1 MSSNTPLVSILI
13 PTYGRAKYLGDIVH
27 RLLKQTY
34 KNFEIIITD
43 DASPDDTEHV
53 ISEFLSDCRVKYIK
67 REKNLGAY
75 LNYYRSLCFDAKGE
89 LAFYHSDDDYIVD
102 DSWLQDSVNI
112 MLSNKQIGLVH
123 SGYALFFD
131 DTKNTKEII
140 IEADVVVSAEQFI
153 YRFTPDDQMVHTF
166 LFNRLD
172 VSDYI
177 MSNINWN
184 QANYMHM
191 LESIFSALKGKLVGY
206 IRRVTMH
213 YRIHNYQ
220 QTLKEN
226 RRELEHFTPTAIQ
239 YIKLLDVMNDF
250 YGSFSDID
258 HRLKVFF
265 NDIYHGFVGSYRIAE
280 SQYVSKC
287 ATKLQQSSKVK
298 IIYGVGMLG
307 QGIFKKCRELSIH
320 IDMLV
325 DDKVREFD
333 GKYLGKLDDVLAD
346 IAGEKLIVIATLSQD
361 IEAKMLQNIYSS
373 ECYTP
378 NIDEIFSLQN
388 TLIG

>member
-1 MSSNTPLVSILI
+1 
-13 PTYGRAKYLGDIVH
+13 
-27 RLLKQTY
+27 
-34 KNFEIIITD
+34 
-43 DASPDDTEHV
+43 
-53 ISEFLSDCRVKYIK
+53 
-67 REKNLGAY
+67 
-75 LNYYRSLCFDAKGE
+75 
-89 LAFYHSDDDYIVD
+89 
-102 DSWLQDSVNI
+102 
-112 MLSNKQIGLVH
+112 
-123 SGYALFFD
+123 
-131 DTKNTKEII
+131 
-140 IEADVVVSAEQFI
+140 
-153 YRFTPDDQMVHTF
+153 
-166 LFNRLD
+166 
-172 VSDYI
+172 
-177 MSNINWN
+177 
-184 QANYMHM
+184 M